1 MEKEDEDLEVDWE
14 EAVPPWDVVADSFW
28 CCCNTKAARSLRA
41 ARKAARSSLLT
52 LVRRGGRVG
61 ADVVVVDKRC
71 GCGRTVLEITNEDGT
86 VCARVIK
93 VFIRVAKE
101 PLSGLH

>member
-14 EAVPPWDVVADSFW
+14 EVAPPWDVVADSFW

-61 ADVVVVDKRC
+61 AVVDDDKRC
-71 GCGRTVLEITNEDGT
+71 GCGRTVLDEDGT